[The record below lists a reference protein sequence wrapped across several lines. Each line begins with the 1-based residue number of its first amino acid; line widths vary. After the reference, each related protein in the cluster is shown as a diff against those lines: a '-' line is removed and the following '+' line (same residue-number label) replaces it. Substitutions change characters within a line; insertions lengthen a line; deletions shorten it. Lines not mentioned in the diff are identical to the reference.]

1 MARAKEFSLD
11 LRKRI
16 VNTHCKGEGYTNL
29 SKHFQ
34 VSRTAVRGIIKK
46 FKESSVIQSLS
57 GRGRKAKISKT
68 LERKLVCDVS
78 KNPRTTAK
86 SLVNDLAKSGFEVS
100 EKTVT
105 RALHRNGLRGYRPR
119 RTLLLQKRHLQ
130 AKLKFAKDNLQKPE
144 GYWKRVMWSDE
155 TKLEL
160 FGHRDVA
167 YVWRKQGEAYHP
179 KNTVATVKHG
189 GGSIMLWGCF
199 SANGTGNL
207 FGWKEL

>member
-1 MARAKEFSLD
+1 M
-11 LRKRI
+11 
-16 VNTHCKGEGYTNL
+16 
-29 SKHFQ
+29 
-34 VSRTAVRGIIKK
+34 SRTAVRGIIRK
-46 FKESSVIQSLS
+46 FKESSVIQNLS

-68 LERKLVCDVS
+68 LERKLVRDVS
-78 KNPRTTAK
+78 KKPRTAK

-100 EKTVT
+100 EKTAT

-119 RTLLLQKRHLQ
+119 RTPLLQKRHLQ
-130 AKLKFAKDNLQKPE
+130 ARRKFAKDNLQKPE

-179 KNTVATVKHG
+179 KNTVVTVKHG
-189 GGSIMLWGCF
+189 GESIMLWGCF
-199 SANGTGNL
+199 GAAGTGTLVRVEGVMKKKRAVRKN
-207 FGWKEL
+207 FERKPEAVSG

>member
-1 MARAKEFSLD
+1 M
-11 LRKRI
+11 
-16 VNTHCKGEGYTNL
+16 
-29 SKHFQ
+29 
-34 VSRTAVRGIIKK
+34 
-46 FKESSVIQSLS
+46 S

-68 LERKLVCDVS
+68 LERKLVRDVS
-78 KNPRTTAK
+78 TVKTPEQLPSHWLMT
-86 SLVNDLAKSGFEVS
+86 KSGFEVA
-100 EKTVT
+100 EITVT

-119 RTLLLQKRHLQ
+119 RTPLLQKRHLQ
-130 AKLKFAKDNLQKPE
+130 ARLKFAKDNLQKPE
-144 GYWKRVMWSDE
+144 GYWKRVKWSDE

-199 SANGTGNL
+199 RAAGTGNL
-207 FGWKEL
+207 VRVEEVMKKEQYEKF